1 MTRRWRSMGRVLV
14 AVCAGLVSGLR
25 ADSGT
30 SVPATLAIGPVVRQ
44 ADQTTAVQL
53 QLNGTVGGSYRV
65 EATDTLGSPNWVLLA
80 ELNLSQSPGVVQDV
94 APAGADQR
102 LYRAVGTGGP
112 TATARAVAAAN
123 AFLATLTDAQR
134 GAVLF
139 SFTNT
144 TQRRRWSNF
153 PTGIFSRA
161 GLKLGTL
168 TAAQRSA
175 ALGVVQA
182 LLSEQGFRKVTNI
195 VEGDEVLRSQGSSG
209 NLVFG
214 RDEFFI
220 SLVGSPSL
228 TAPWML
234 QFGGHHLAINAT
246 VVGTNGVLT
255 PSLTAAQPA
264 TYTLNGQTVRPLG
277 NEYDKAFVLMNS
289 LDSSQRTRAII
300 GSQFRDLVLGPG
312 QDGVTIAPE
321 GIRANALTAA
331 QQEKLLDLAS
341 EWVGIVHGDAAAA
354 KMAELRSNISDTYFA
369 WSGPTTAGS
378 AVYFRIQGP
387 TVVIE
392 FAPQSLG
399 GNALNHI
406 HTIYRDPTNDYGVKF
421 WPQ

>member
-1 MTRRWRSMGRVLV
+1 MTIWTGSMP
-14 AVCAGLVSGLR
+14 GLH

-30 SVPATLAIGPVVRQ
+30 AAATLAIGPVVHQ

-65 EATDTLGSPNWVLLA
+65 EATGALGTSNWVMLA
-80 ELNLSQSPGVVQDV
+80 EFNLAQSPGVLQDV
-94 APAGADQR
+94 APAGSDR
-102 LYRAVGTGGP
+102 RFYRAVSTGGP
-112 TATARAVAAAN
+112 TVTAKAVKAAN

-134 GAVLF
+134 AAVLF
-139 SFTNT
+139 AFTNS
-144 TQRRRWSNF
+144 TQRRKWSNF
-153 PTGIFSRA
+153 PTGIFTRA
-161 GLKLGTL
+161 GLKFGNLST
-168 TAAQRSA
+168 AQRNA
-175 ALGVVQA
+175 ALGAVQA

-195 VEGDEVLRSQGSSG
+195 VEGDEVLKSQGSSG

-220 SLVGSPSL
+220 SFVGTPSL

-289 LDSSQRTRAII
+289 LDSAQRTRAVI

-321 GIRANALTAA
+321 GVRANTLSAD
-331 QQEKLLDLAS
+331 QQEKLLDLAG
-341 EWVGIVHGDAAAA
+341 EWVGIIHGDAAAA
-354 KMAELRSNISDTYFA
+354 KMAELRANISDTYFA

-378 AVYFRIQGP
+378 AAYFRIQGP

-399 GNALNHI
+399 GSALNHI